1 MNLIYSKVNSISG
14 KKRPQQ
20 TPSLTVNGNHL
31 IQPNEVANALA
42 LHFHRVSSESN
53 YSAPFLATKEVAERE
68 VLDFSTAEHFAYN
81 DKFSLIELENNE
93 KKCRNTAPGPDGVHY
108 QMLKNLHP
116 RMKGHLLSIYNK
128 CWTEGSFPLRWSEAI
143 ILAFPKPNKP
153 PDQPSSYR
161 PIALASCICKLLE
174 KMVNA
179 RLQYALETMQAISRH
194 QFGFR
199 RMRGTED
206 SLACVESMILGAFQR
221 KKHIVGIFFDI
232 AKAYDTTWRFGILK
246 KLHNIGIR
254 GNLARF
260 IQNFLPDRSFRV
272 RINSM
277 LSDSQT
283 QEQGVPQGSVLSC
296 LLFLIAINDIAS
308 TIPPMVKPSLYVDD
322 LAIYMEVTFI
332 DSAQRV
338 LQRAVDAISS
348 WADAN
353 GFRLSTEKTSGVV
366 FHRKRQVANPHIT
379 LYSVPIKFE
388 DKVKFLGLTFD
399 KNLRWEAHI
408 SDLRGRVMKAS
419 NILKVLSHLRWGADR
434 LTLLCIY
441 RYLIRSKMDYGSQ
454 IYATANESAIYK
466 LSVLHHICIRLC
478 TGAFKS
484 SPIQSLYA
492 ESGEPSL
499 KFRRDTIT
507 LQHYA
512 RIQRL
517 PRSIHYQNVCG
528 DMSSMEI
535 YADNEHLTQPLGCR
549 VIALLEEY
557 QIGVMDVKPCSP
569 STEAVWRIAP
579 LVCKELRNVKKSEH
593 ENTALKR
600 MFLDHLSRHHPAAV
614 AIYTDGSKTSDS
626 SGFAVVKSGEV
637 VISKRMSGT
646 ASIYTCEL
654 SAIYEALI
662 SIPPETHSAV
672 IVTDSLSALQG
683 VEDLQ
688 TSNALICDIQREI
701 LKLQGSQTGI
711 SLCWV
716 PSHVGVPGNEMA
728 DKAAQDATTGR
739 RFGSSQLP
747 FSDFYPLIKKKIRT
761 KWQEQWRNT
770 TNNKLREIKTSVG
783 PWESSSLPVRT
794 HEVSLCRL
802 RIGHTLYTQQYLM
815 ERREQPLCA
824 VCGVP
829 LTVKHFLTECR
840 EYRTVRYRI
849 YGRHDLTMSQIL
861 ADTEAFNLPKLL
873 EYLRSIDL
881 YNKI

>member
-1 MNLIYSKVNSISG
+1 MNLVYSKVNSISG
-14 KKRPQQ
+14 KKLSQP
-20 TPSLTVNGNHL
+20 TPSVTVNGYHL

-42 LHFHRVSSESN
+42 LHFHRVSSERS
-53 YSAPFLATKEVAERE
+53 YSASFLTTKELAERE
-68 VLDFSTAEHFAYN
+68 VLDFSTTEHFAYN
-81 DKFSLIELENNE
+81 DRFSLMELENAE
-93 KKCRNTAPGPDGVHY
+93 KKCRNTAPGPDEVHY

-116 RMKGHLLSIYNK
+116 RMKGYLLTIYNK
-128 CWTEGSFPLRWSEAI
+128 CWTEGVFPKRWSEAT

-153 PDQPSSYR
+153 SDQPSSYR
-161 PIALASCICKLLE
+161 PIALTSCICKLLE

-179 RLQYALETMQAISRH
+179 RLQYALETMEAICSH

-206 SLACVESMILGAFQR
+206 SLAYVESMILGAFQR
-221 KKHIVGIFFDI
+221 KKHMVGIFFDI

-260 IQNFLPDRSFRV
+260 IQNFLSNRSFRV
-272 RINSM
+272 RINSEF
-277 LSDSQT
+277 SDPQM

-308 TIPPMVKPSLYVDD
+308 TIPPMVQPSLYVDD
-322 LAIYMEVTFI
+322 LAIFMEVTFI

-338 LQRAVDAISS
+338 LQRAVDGISS

-353 GFRLSTEKTSGVV
+353 GFRLSTEKTIGVV
-366 FHRKRQVANPHIT
+366 FHRKRQAANPHIT

-388 DKVKFLGLTFD
+388 NKVKFLGLTFD
-399 KNLRWEAHI
+399 KNLKWEAHI

-434 LTLLCIY
+434 LMLLRIY

-454 IYATANESAIYK
+454 MYATANESVIYR
-466 LSVLHHICIRLC
+466 LSVLHHICLRFC

-484 SPIQSLYA
+484 SPIQSLYV

-499 KFRRDTIT
+499 KFRRDTIS

-517 PRSIHYQNVCG
+517 PNSIHCQNVCG
-528 DMSSMEI
+528 DMRSREI

-549 VIALLEEY
+549 VGALLEEY
-557 QIGVMDVKPCSP
+557 QIGAMIIKPCSP
-569 STEAVWRIAP
+569 STDAAWQITP
-579 LVCKELRNVKKSEH
+579 LVYKELKDVKKSEH

-600 MFLDHLSRHHPAAV
+600 MFLDHLNRHHPTAM
-614 AIYTDGSKTSDS
+614 AIYTDGSKTNNG
-626 SGFAVVKSGEV
+626 SGFAVAKSDEV
-637 VISKRMSGT
+637 VISRRLSAT
-646 ASIYTCEL
+646 ASIYTFEL
-654 SAIYEALI
+654 SAIFEALT
-662 SIPPETHSAV
+662 SIPPGTHSTV

-683 VEDLQ
+683 IEDIQ
-688 TSNALICDIQREI
+688 TPNALIGDIQREI
-701 LKLQGSQTGI
+701 LRLQGTQTDI

-739 RFGSSQLP
+739 CFGSPQLP
-747 FSDFYPLIKKKIRT
+747 FSDFYPLIKKKIKN
-761 KWQEQWRNT
+761 KWQDQWRNT
-770 TNNKLREIKTSVG
+770 TNNKLREIKSSVT
-783 PWESSSLPVRT
+783 PWNSSSLPVRT

-824 VCGVP
+824 VCVVP
-829 LTVKHFLTECR
+829 LTVKHFLTECT
-840 EYRTVRYRI
+840 EYNNVRHRI
-849 YGRHDLTMSQIL
+849 YGRNELTMSQML